1 MHDWLKALTVILLL
15 AVVVIVGMAAAEY
28 PTDFWDVTTTRIGK

>member
-1 MHDWLKALTVILLL
+1 MHDWLKALAVLAILA
-15 AVVVIVGMAAAEY
+15 AVVVVGMAAAEY